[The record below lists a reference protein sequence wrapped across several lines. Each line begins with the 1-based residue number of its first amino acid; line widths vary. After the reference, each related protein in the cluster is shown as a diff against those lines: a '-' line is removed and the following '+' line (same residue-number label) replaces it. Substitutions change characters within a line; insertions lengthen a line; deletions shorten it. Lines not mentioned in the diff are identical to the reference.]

1 MRANL
6 FAYRTMDDPWLRELR
21 QAPQQTLFAAMPG
34 LRKLM
39 GDFQVI
45 DRIQIRPVDLHVSKG
60 HIQPGVVLLGDA
72 FATSCPAAGTGARKA
87 LNDAERLC
95 NVHIPQWLATPGMGT
110 DKVAAFYQDPVKHAC
125 DEASL
130 AKAYELR
137 SFSVDPAFAW
147 AARRL
152 VKFGGQLARGSLRR
166 VQGRLAAGLPHRQA
180 AGSEPQAARSYR

>member
-1 MRANL
+1 
-6 FAYRTMDDPWLRELR
+6 
-21 QAPQQTLFAAMPG
+21 MPG

-39 GDFQVI
+39 GEFQVT
-45 DRIQIRPVDLHVSKG
+45 DRIQIRPVDLYISKG

-95 NVHIPQWLATPGMGT
+95 NVRIPQWLATPGMGA
-110 DKVAAFYQDPVKHAC
+110 DKIASFYEDPVKHAC

-137 SFSVDPAFAW
+137 SFSVDPGMSW
-147 AARRL
+147 AARRWI
-152 VKFGGQLARGSLRR
+152 KFGGQLARGSVRR
-166 VQGRLAAGLPHRQA
+166 AQGRLAAGLPHRQA
-180 AGSEPQAARSYR
+180 ASSAPQAARLYR